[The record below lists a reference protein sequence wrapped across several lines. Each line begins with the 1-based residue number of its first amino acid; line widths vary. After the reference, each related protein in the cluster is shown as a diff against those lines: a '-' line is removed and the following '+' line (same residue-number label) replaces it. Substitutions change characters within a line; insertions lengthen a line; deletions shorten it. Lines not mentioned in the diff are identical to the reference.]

1 MFNVCCLVCNL
12 HDETVWLSKLLTY
25 TLCVAF
31 RSISL
36 ADKNNLLHEELS
48 QSEQVIL
55 CLREDLK
62 EMTSDWTTVVKE
74 MGQRKSEVCFFCT
87 FFFL

>member
-1 MFNVCCLVCNL
+1 M
-12 HDETVWLSKLLTY
+12 Y
-25 TLCVAF
+25 LCAF

-36 ADKNNLLHEELS
+36 SDRNILLHEELS

-62 EMTSDWTTVVKE
+62 KVTSEWTTFMKDIE
-74 MGQRKSEVCFFCT
+74 QRQVEVCFVLCFSWSRDVLSREFLCLTT
-87 FFFL
+87 FRMCVFSNV